1 MRRRW
6 LAVSLVAALLAMLVL
21 GGCNGGEDGSSDGD
35 GGSAQETPQE
45 GLEVGV
51 DAPDFRL
58 DNQDQEK
65 VQLSSFKGEKNV
77 ILVFYPM
84 AFTPV

>member
-6 LAVSLVAALLAMLVL
+6 LAVGLMAVLLATLAL
-21 GGCNGGEDGSSDGD
+21 SGCNGDDGTSGSDGG
-35 GGSAQETPQE
+35 GGSQDTPQE

-65 VQLSSFKGEKNV
+65 VQLSSFEGEKNV

>member
-1 MRRRW
+1 MRRHR
-6 LAVSLVAALLAMLVL
+6 LAVGLTAALLAIFVL
-21 GGCNGGEDGSSDGD
+21 GGCNGGGGEASNGD
-35 GGSAQETPQE
+35 GGDEQPTPQE

-65 VQLSSFKGEKNV
+65 VQLSSFEGEKNV